1 MSPASAQTC
10 RGVALEGG
18 GPGPSHRRQL
28 GLQAALCVFWLQ
40 FSLMVTFPEVP
51 LGIFLFCMCVI
62 AIGAVQ
68 VGLPRRLPSAHACP
82 GAAPVWRRA
91 RRVGALRAVGPR
103 RVVRRRRGQR
113 RVGSPECSAGW
124 AEPRPPAP
132 PPPPR
137 SGAGLPCCALQR
149 ALPQALIV
157 VYAFRFPHLLNPEIQ
172 GSAHRALYRRH
183 VLHIVLRGPVLCLA
197 AAGFS
202 LFFYP
207 AVSGRQRAE
216 CST

>member
-113 RVGSPECSAGW
+113 RVGVGGRLGV
-124 AEPRPPAP
+124 AE
-132 PPPPR
+132 
-137 SGAGLPCCALQR
+137 GIWETVGQWCLYGFYNIYIFYL
-149 ALPQALIV
+149 V
-157 VYAFRFPHLLNPEIQ
+157 EMELN
-172 GSAHRALYRRH
+172 
-183 VLHIVLRGPVLCLA
+183 
-197 AAGFS
+197 
-202 LFFYP
+202 
-207 AVSGRQRAE
+207 
-216 CST
+216 